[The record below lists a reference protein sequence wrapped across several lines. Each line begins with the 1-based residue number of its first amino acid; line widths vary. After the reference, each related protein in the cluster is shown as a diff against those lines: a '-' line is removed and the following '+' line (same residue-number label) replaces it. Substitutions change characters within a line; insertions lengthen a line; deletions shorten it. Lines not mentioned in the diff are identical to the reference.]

1 MVQAFLEAA
10 GGFAIVVVVV
20 LFEFRASMVVSLVPF
35 IAAHPCRSFRGF
47 SWTGLVLKMVLPS
60 LLFPTLKK

>member
-20 LFEFRASMVVSLVPF
+20 LFILMAIAGFRE
-35 IAAHPCRSFRGF
+35 
-47 SWTGLVLKMVLPS
+47 
-60 LLFPTLKK
+60 